1 MPHHFS
7 SYKAFFQ
14 TFQNNVWSSICHGKS
29 MAAHIIL
36 ITNETSL
43 HWVRHGGT
51 TICHPQVSR
60 CPIIRAFNTGTLGVQ
75 SLARPPKRFL
85 LKLINLIFTS
95 WPIWSSPN
103 PIFIGNLTGVPLC
116 LNAILLMAHFSATF
130 ATMLTAVWYQ
140 I

>member
-1 MPHHFS
+1 MFRHFS

-14 TFQNNVWSSICHGKS
+14 TFQINVWSSICHAKS
-29 MAAHIIL
+29 MAAHTIL
-36 ITNETSL
+36 ITNDTSL
-43 HWVRHGGT
+43 HLLGHERT
-51 TICHPQVSR
+51 TICHPKWAGARLSK
-60 CPIIRAFNTGTLGVQ
+60 PSIR
-75 SLARPPKRFL
+75 SLPRPPKRFL

-103 PIFIGNLTGVPLC
+103 PIFIGNLIEVPLC

-130 ATMLTAVWYQ
+130 ATMLTADWYQ

>member
-1 MPHHFS
+1 MSHHFS

-51 TICHPQVSR
+51 TICHPPSEQVPDYQSLQYGH
-60 CPIIRAFNTGTLGVQ
+60 FGVQ

>member
-1 MPHHFS
+1 MSHHFS
-7 SYKAFFQ
+7 SYKPFFQ

-60 CPIIRAFNTGTLGVQ
+60 CPIIRAFNTGTLG
-75 SLARPPKRFL
+75 SNHLPAL
-85 LKLINLIFTS
+85 LSVFFKLINLIFTS

-103 PIFIGNLTGVPLC
+103 PIFIGNLIGVPLC